1 MRKITSMTMLVT
13 LVVLILNSIVL
24 YVVPE
29 GRIAYWADWRF
40 LGLTKTEWG
49 DQHITIGFLFL
60 LASFL
65 HLYYNWGVVKSYLK
79 NKVKEIKV
87 FTLPCNI
94 ALAVTSLIIVLT
106 YFQVPPVSY
115 ILDLS
120 AYFKRS
126 AAETYGEPPYGHAE
140 KSSLQMLTRREGIEL
155 DQALALLDEHGVRGA
170 TGSATVLAI
179 ARDNRMTPQAI
190 YNIILPAKVQLSVND
205 TAAAP
210 PIEPPP
216 SGLGRKT
223 LEQLCS
229 EMQLDCPAIIAAL
242 SARGISSAPGNT
254 IRQIAE
260 ANNKRP
266 TEIYEL
272 IWAFA
277 QGE

>member
-29 GRIAYWADWRF
+29 GRVAYWADWRF

-65 HLYYNWGVVKSYLK
+65 HLYFNWGAVKSYLK
-79 NKVKEIKV
+79 NKAKEIKV
-87 FTLPCNI
+87 FTLACNI
-94 ALAVTSLIIVLT
+94 ALAITSLIIVLT

-115 ILDLS
+115 VLDLS
-120 AYFKRS
+120 AYFKS
-126 AAETYGEPPYGHAE
+126 NAAEIYGEPPYGHAE
-140 KSSLQMLTRREGIEL
+140 KSSLQALSKREGIDL
-155 DQALALLDEHGVRGA
+155 DQALALLDEYGVQGA

-179 ARDNRMTPQAI
+179 ARDNRLTPQAV
-190 YNIILPAKVQLSVND
+190 YKIILPAKIQPSVKGT
-205 TAAAP
+205 TAP
-210 PIEPPP
+210 LTGSSP

-223 LEQLCS
+223 LEQLCG
-229 EMQLDCPAIIAAL
+229 ELQLDCAVANAAL
-242 SARGISSAPGNT
+242 SAQGVSSAPDQT

-260 ANNKRP
+260 ANNKTP
-266 TEIYEL
+266 MEIYE
-272 IWAFA
+272 IIASMA
-277 QGE
+277 RKE